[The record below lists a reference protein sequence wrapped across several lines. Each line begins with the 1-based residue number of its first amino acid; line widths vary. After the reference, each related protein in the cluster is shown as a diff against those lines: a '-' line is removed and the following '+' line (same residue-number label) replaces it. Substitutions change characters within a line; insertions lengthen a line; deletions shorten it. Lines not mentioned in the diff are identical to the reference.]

1 MVGLDAG
8 FSALC
13 PCLLLDFRILIEVR
27 ATRRGLGKGG
37 CAVREPDYRY
47 AIEIFW
53 SEEDDCFVACVPDL
67 KNCAAWGMSYEQALT
82 QAHAAIR
89 ADLESRRVFGD
100 PIPEPTHRSLA
111 EQAIG

>member
-1 MVGLDAG
+1 M
-8 FSALC
+8 
-13 PCLLLDFRILIEVR
+13 
-27 ATRRGLGKGG
+27 
-37 CAVREPDYRY
+37 VREPDYRY

-67 KNCAAWGMSYEQALT
+67 KNCAAWGMSYEQALA

-89 ADLESRRVFGD
+89 ADLESRRVFGE
-100 PIPEPTHRSLA
+100 PIPEPTPRSLS